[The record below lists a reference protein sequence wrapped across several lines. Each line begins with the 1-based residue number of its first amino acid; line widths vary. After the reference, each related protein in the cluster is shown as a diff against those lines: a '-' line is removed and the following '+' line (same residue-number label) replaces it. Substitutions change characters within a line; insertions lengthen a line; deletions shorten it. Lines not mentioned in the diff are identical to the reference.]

1 MFLSNKI
8 VFETKRRRRRRRRQD
23 QYQERKSHSLVLFS
37 VLDFN

>member
-1 MFLSNKI
+1 MFLTNKI
-8 VFETKRRRRRRRRQD
+8 VFETKRRRRRRQD

>member
-8 VFETKRRRRRRRRQD
+8 VFETKRRRRRRRQD

>member
-8 VFETKRRRRRRRRQD
+8 VFETKRRRRRRQD

>member
-8 VFETKRRRRRRRRQD
+8 VFETKRRRRRQD

>member
-8 VFETKRRRRRRRRQD
+8 VFETKRRRRRRQD

-37 VLDFN
+37 VFDFN

>member
-8 VFETKRRRRRRRRQD
+8 VFETKRRRRRRQD
-23 QYQERKSHSLVLFS
+23 QYQERQSHSLVLFS